1 MLWFPVVFMAFIN
14 DYDRHMY
21 VFQMPFENVE
31 TCTEFSRNNQQALF
45 YLAYH
50 SYLFKRKPLNLM
62 CVSEEGLNEL
72 KPRRFGID
80 IET

>member
-14 DYDRHMY
+14 DFDRHMY
-21 VFQMPFENVE
+21 VFQMPFDNVE
-31 TCTEFSRNNQQALF
+31 ICTEFSRNNQQALF
-45 YLAYH
+45 YLAYK

-62 CVSEEGLNEL
+62 CVSEEGLEGL